1 MNHTTK
7 LKHFL
12 QENGADWMVW
22 TRNTPAASH
31 IGGVWKRQI
40 KSARNILSSLLK
52 IHGTSLNSEA
62 LTTLMT
68 EVEAVL
74 NSRSLTTELLSDD
87 NSLNTIHPY
96 NILTMKNKVVM
107 PPPGEYG
114 RADINGC
121 KQWRRV
127 QHITKFW
134 NRWRKQFLV
143 TLQHCQKWS
152 KKKRDF
158 QIGDIVLL
166 KDDSHHLSHWP
177 IACILEICV
186 DKHGD
191 VRNVKLKLG
200 SQSNC
205 GNALLERPISKIVL
219 IMESH
224 DTKQNIDF
232 LTRRHYLSR

>member
-1 MNHTTK
+1 METTNK
-7 LKHFL
+7 ISK
-12 QENGADWMVW
+12 
-22 TRNTPAASH
+22 
-31 IGGVWKRQI
+31 KY
-40 KSARNILSSLLK
+40 LSSLLK
-52 IHGTSLNSEA
+52 THGTSLNSEA
-62 LTTLMT
+62 ITTLMT

-74 NSRSLTTELLSDD
+74 NSRPLMTELLSDD
-87 NSLNTIHPY
+87 NSLNKIHPY

-114 RADINGC
+114 RAYINGF

-134 NRWRKQFLV
+134 NRCHKQFLV
-143 TLQHCQKWS
+143 TVKQCQKWS

-158 QIGDIVLL
+158 QTEDIALL
-166 KDDSHHLSHWP
+166 KDDSHHRNHWP

-191 VRNVKLKLG
+191 VRNVKLKLD

-205 GNALLERPISKIVL
+205 ENALLERPISKIVL

-224 DTKQNIDF
+224 DTKENIDSP
-232 LTRRHYLSR
+232 TRRHYLPR